1 MGSYP
6 ACLLFVVYNSPNIT
20 LTSFHPNKPQSAE
33 ARTPAAAPIRT
44 LLTQAKPGITGCLE
58 PEPTA
63 IHLGQSL

>member
-33 ARTPAAAPIRT
+33 ARTPAAAPIRDT
-44 LLTQAKPGITGCLE
+44 SDPGKARDYRLPGT
-58 PEPTA
+58 
-63 IHLGQSL
+63 